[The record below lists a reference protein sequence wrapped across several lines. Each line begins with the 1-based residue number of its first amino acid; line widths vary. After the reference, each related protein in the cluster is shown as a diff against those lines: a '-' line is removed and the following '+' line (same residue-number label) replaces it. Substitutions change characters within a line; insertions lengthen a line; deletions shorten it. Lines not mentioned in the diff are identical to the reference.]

1 MGEYLEKGD
10 GEYLERKIGGYLDKR
25 DVWISI
31 EGRRVGI

>member
-1 MGEYLEKGD
+1 MGGYIEKGD

>member
-1 MGEYLEKGD
+1 MGEYLEEGD

>member
-1 MGEYLEKGD
+1 MGEYIEKGD

>member
-1 MGEYLEKGD
+1 MGGYIEKGD
-10 GEYLERKIGGYLDKR
+10 GGYLERKIGGYLDKR